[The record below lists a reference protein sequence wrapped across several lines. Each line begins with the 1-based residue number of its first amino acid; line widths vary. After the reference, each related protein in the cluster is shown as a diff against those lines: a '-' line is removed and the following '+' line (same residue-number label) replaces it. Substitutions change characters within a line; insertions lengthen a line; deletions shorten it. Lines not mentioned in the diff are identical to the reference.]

1 MTVGSNAARALWPR
15 VWQTRSTYAQLGT
28 RWPAMTR
35 CRGVEAAPP
44 YSIEHST
51 ARAVRCCM
59 ESVWTTDPRRIVEA
73 NFRAGAT
80 ASDQI
85 PGPTGA
91 EIAFAGRSN
100 VGKSSLLNA
109 LCQRKN
115 LVRTSSTPGCTRQ
128 ISFFEARTKDGAV
141 VTLVDLPG
149 YGYAKRSKQ
158 ERRGWAGLI
167 EDYLLERPTL
177 KVVVALVDA
186 RRGVEP
192 DDQQLFELLRETP
205 RSARPA
211 VSIVTVATKLDKL
224 PNSQRES
231 SIAAIRKHV
240 GGSVYGVSTELPETL
255 LRLWVGLRRQ
265 ASVLT
270 PTEAADEQANA

>member
-1 MTVGSNAARALWPR
+1 
-15 VWQTRSTYAQLGT
+15 
-28 RWPAMTR
+28 
-35 CRGVEAAPP
+35 
-44 YSIEHST
+44 
-51 ARAVRCCM
+51 M

-73 NFRAGAT
+73 TFRAGAT
-80 ASDQI
+80 ASDQV
-85 PGPTGA
+85 PGPTGV

-167 EDYLLERPTL
+167 EDYLLQRPTL
-177 KVVVALVDA
+177 KVVVVLVDA
-186 RRGVEP
+186 RRGIEP
-192 DDQQLFELLRETP
+192 DDAQLFELLGSEP
-205 RSARPA
+205 RSARPPVA
-211 VSIVTVATKLDKL
+211 LVTVATKLDKL
-224 PNSQRES
+224 PNSLREK
-231 SIAAIRKHV
+231 SIAAIRKQTA
-240 GGSVYGVSTELPETL
+240 GSVFGVSTEMPETL
-255 LRLWVGLRRQ
+255 LRLWLGLRRH
-265 ASVLT
+265 ASVLS
-270 PTEAADEQANA
+270 PAEAAETQAEIAEG